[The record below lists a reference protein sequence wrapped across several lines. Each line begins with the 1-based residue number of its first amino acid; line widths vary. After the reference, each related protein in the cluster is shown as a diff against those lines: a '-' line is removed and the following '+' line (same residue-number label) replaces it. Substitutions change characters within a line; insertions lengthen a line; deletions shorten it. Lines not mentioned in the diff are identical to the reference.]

1 MEGEVTRIQ
10 GQMSELKRQKDDA
23 EMQLRELQ
31 TRFGALE
38 RDHQQLKAAKI
49 RVGELDTALASKDK
63 DLAELEKVLAKE
75 KDAKDQ
81 MNVELSSRQ
90 FAIAELQKKLEAAR
104 SVQLQ
109 LETDVQNIRNE
120 NARLQF
126 QIQEL
131 KAQKPA
137 SLSASAPARAP
148 TPGPPLPVPSD
159 PASALPDPAG
169 IIDFVMKKKSQ

>member
-1 MEGEVTRIQ
+1 
-10 GQMSELKRQKDDA
+10 
-23 EMQLRELQ
+23 
-31 TRFGALE
+31 
-38 RDHQQLKAAKI
+38 
-49 RVGELDTALASKDK
+49 
-63 DLAELEKVLAKE
+63 
-75 KDAKDQ
+75 
-81 MNVELSSRQ
+81 
-90 FAIAELQKKLEAAR
+90 
-104 SVQLQ
+104 
-109 LETDVQNIRNE
+109 LETDVQNIRKE

-137 SLSASAPARAP
+137 SLSAPAPARAP